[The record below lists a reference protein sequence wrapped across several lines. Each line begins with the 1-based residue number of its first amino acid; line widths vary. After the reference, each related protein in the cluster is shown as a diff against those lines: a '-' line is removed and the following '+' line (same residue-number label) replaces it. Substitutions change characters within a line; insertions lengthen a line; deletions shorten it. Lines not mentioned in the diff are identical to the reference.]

1 MPYGFKIKNMH
12 IAFLTPE
19 YPHSKIKHSGGL
31 GTSIKNL
38 VVALVEKGVKVT
50 VFVYGQPKPEV
61 FEENGV
67 VFHLISNKKYRFF
80 KWFFYRKHL
89 QKYINSVIEN
99 EKIDLIEAPDWTG
112 VTAFMNFTVPLVIRF
127 HGSDTYFCHIEKR
140 KQKFKNRLFETLAV
154 RKAQGFIAPTKYAGE
169 VSAALFGLH
178 KEQVKTIHY
187 GLDLTQFKNEHPERF
202 EKGLILYIGTII
214 RKKGVLELPEIFNKV
229 RNQLPEA
236 KLVLI
241 GGDSAD
247 IATGNKSTWELVQ
260 QQFHKKDLE
269 HVSYL
274 GKIPYIEVQDYI
286 KKANVC
292 VFPTYAETLGMVTI
306 ESMAMKKAV
315 VNSNIGWAQELME
328 EGKSGF
334 LVHPANHAAFAQKIA
349 TILSDA
355 EFNAKMGNEARSYVE
370 EYFDIHRKVTENI
383 NYYQHLIK

>member
-1 MPYGFKIKNMH
+1 MH

-50 VFVYGQPKPEV
+50 VFVYGQPKAEV
-61 FEENGV
+61 FEEKGI
-67 VFHLISNKKYRFF
+67 VFHLISDQKYRLG
-80 KWFFYRKHL
+80 KWFFYKKHL
-89 QKYINSVIEN
+89 QNYINTVVKK
-99 EKIDLIEAPDWTG
+99 EKIDAIEAPDWTG

-127 HGSDTYFCHIEKR
+127 HGSDTYFCHIENR

-154 RKAQGFIAPTKYAGE
+154 RKAKGFIAPTKYAGE
-169 VSAALFGLH
+169 VSAQLFGLH
-178 KEQVKTIHY
+178 KEQIKTIYH
-187 GLDLTQFKNEHPERF
+187 GLDLTQFNNEQPERF

-214 RKKGVLELPEIFNKV
+214 RKKGVFELPEIFNKV
-229 RNQLPEA
+229 KNQFPEA

-241 GGDSAD
+241 GGDSGD
-247 IATGNKSTWELVQ
+247 VATGNKSTWELVK
-260 QQFHKKDLE
+260 QQFHEKDLE

-274 GKIPYIEVQDYI
+274 GKMPYTEVQDYI

-315 VNSNIGWAQELME
+315 VNSNIGWAQELMQD
-328 EGKSGF
+328 GKSGF
-334 LVHPANHAAFAQKIA
+334 LVHPANHKVFAQKII
-349 TILSDA
+349 TLLGDTDCNS
-355 EFNAKMGNEARSYVE
+355 KMGNEARLYVE
-370 EYFDIHRKVTENI
+370 AHFDIAKKVAENI

>member
-1 MPYGFKIKNMH
+1 MH
-12 IAFLTPE
+12 VAFLTPE

-38 VVALVEKGVKVT
+38 VVALVAKGVKVT
-50 VFVYGQPKPEV
+50 VFVYGQPKSEV

-67 VFHLISNKKYRFF
+67 TFHFISNKKYRFG
-80 KWFFYRKHL
+80 KWFFYRKYL
-89 QKYINSVIEN
+89 QKHINSVVKK
-99 EKIDLIEAPDWTG
+99 EKIDVIEAPDWTG
-112 VTAFMNFTVPLVIRF
+112 VTAFMNFDIPLVIRF

-154 RKAQGFIAPTKYAGE
+154 RKAKGFIAPTKYAGE
-169 VSAALFGLH
+169 VSAELFGLH
-178 KEQVKTIHY
+178 KEQIKTINY
-187 GLDLTQFKNEHPERF
+187 GLDLAQFNNEHPERF
-202 EKGLILYIGTII
+202 EKGLVLYIGTII

-229 RNQLPEA
+229 RNQFPEA

-241 GGDSAD
+241 GGDSGD
-247 IATGNKSTWELVQ
+247 VVTGNKSTWELVK
-260 QQFHKKDLE
+260 QQFHKQDLE
-269 HVSYL
+269 QVSYL
-274 GKIPYIEVQDYI
+274 GKIPYNEVQDYI

-328 EGKSGF
+328 DGKSGF
-334 LVHPANHAAFAQKIA
+334 LVHPANHELFAQKIS
-349 TILSDA
+349 TILNDTDC
-355 EFNAKMGNEARSYVE
+355 NTRMGNEARLYVE
-370 EYFDIHRKVTENI
+370 AHFDITKKVEENI